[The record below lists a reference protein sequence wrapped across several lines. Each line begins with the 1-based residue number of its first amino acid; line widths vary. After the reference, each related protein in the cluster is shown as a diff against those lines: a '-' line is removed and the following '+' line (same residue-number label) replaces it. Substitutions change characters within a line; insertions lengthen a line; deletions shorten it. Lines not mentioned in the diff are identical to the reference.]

1 VTRALRFGPPGTLVT
16 ALSVSVGGEQ
26 LAVATA
32 GGSLLLLSL
41 GDLAAQEAE
50 EAPVDDKGLAGGPA
64 ACESR
69 PAAAAAAA
77 AAASTPEGCA
87 AADGCRGGNAEPPAV
102 AAAAAPSRK
111 RSSTSDDGGSGGGA
125 GVFQGSPETEV
136 GTTGGGATAV
146 ARARLETLARL
157 LQRTA
162 AAPTRETATNFVLNV
177 PNLSPNSTP
186 PPPASLPGS
195 PHTHQDRDSANGPRS
210 PWRLWLGAP
219 CLPGRVC
226 GLAAAAAVPL
236 VMAVS
241 SEDRAV
247 RVWDWARRRCLVAR
261 RLWDEPLC
269 CALHPGGHAALVGTG
284 ERLLVLHVLR
294 VRPRAKGG
302 QGSRVEGKAGSGTS
316 CCAARCTRGGE
327 GG

>member
-69 PAAAAAAA
+69 PAAAAA

-186 PPPASLPGS
+186 PPPPLSL
-195 PHTHQDRDSANGPRS
+195 
-210 PWRLWLGAP
+210 
-219 CLPGRVC
+219 
-226 GLAAAAAVPL
+226 
-236 VMAVS
+236 
-241 SEDRAV
+241 
-247 RVWDWARRRCLVAR
+247 ARRTPTRTGTVQTAPAAPGAFGSAR
-261 RLWDEPLC
+261 RACP
-269 CALHPGGHAALVGTG
+269 AASAASPP
-284 ERLLVLHVLR
+284 
-294 VRPRAKGG
+294 RPR
-302 QGSRVEGKAGSGTS
+302 
-316 CCAARCTRGGE
+316 CH
-327 GG
+327 